1 MSIDIKEIEEV
12 KKVDKPWGYEKWIA
26 DGSPDFK
33 YVLKEILFK
42 SKFKS
47 SIQFHEFKEE
57 TNYVQKG
64 SGILYY
70 YPEPVNIEEWKS
82 GQYSNQEISD
92 ILNNL
97 KKEELTPGKVFHVKP
112 CMIHRIEAVTDL
124 ILLETSTIELDDVV
138 RINDEWGRQDG
149 KIKKEHEKSNMIFDD
164 VYNKQQARYE
174 FASKF
179 CSGMALDYNILSIMS
194 YHGSK
199 ILLDNGAKEVIS
211 CDVSNNNYVYS
222 MRSYDSNGNI
232 IFSPIDK
239 NFRPKTKTLN
249 CIIHSEIL
257 QDEINPKQK
266 IEEFHDTLKEDGV
279 LIISILN
286 KDEQSLIY
294 NKSLN
299 TEYLTKNELVQ
310 LLKTKFSKIELYSQ
324 KLITNKEIIDRRLHP
339 LFLLK
344 IKLRFFLSTILLK
357 IDPKSNF
364 YNNYMKNTKQKN
376 TENKAENFNAGK
388 YTPIPYNEEHNP
400 LFFIAVCHKN

>member
-1 MSIDIKEIEEV
+1 MSIDIKSIEEI

-47 SIQFHEFKEE
+47 STQFHEFKEE

-64 SGILYY
+64 SGTLYY
-70 YPEPVNIEEWKS
+70 YPEPINIEEWKS

-97 KKEELTPGKVFHVKP
+97 KKEKLTPGKVFHVKP
-112 CMIHRIEAVTDL
+112 RMIHRIEAVTDL
-124 ILLETSTIELDDVV
+124 ILLEASTIELDDVI

-149 KIKKEHEKSNMIFDD
+149 KIEKEHEKSNMILDD
-164 VYNKQQARYE
+164 IYSKQQARYE

-179 CSGMALDYNILSIMS
+179 CSGVLLDYSTLSIMS

-199 ILLDNGAKEVIS
+199 ILLDNGAKEVIT
-211 CDVSNNNYVYS
+211 CDVSNNYYTYS
-222 MRSYDSNGNI
+222 TRSYDSNGNI
-232 IFSPIDK
+232 KFSPMDK
-239 NFRPKTKTLN
+239 NFYPKTQTLN

-266 IEEFHDTLKEDGV
+266 IEEFHDILKEDGV

-286 KDEQSLIY
+286 KDEQSIIY

-299 TEYLTKNELVQ
+299 TEYLTKNEFIQ
-310 LLKTKFSKIELYSQ
+310 ILKTKFSKIELYSQ
-324 KLITNKEIIDRRLHP
+324 KLITKKEIVDRRLHP

-344 IKLRFFLSTILLK
+344 VKLRFFLSTILLQ

-364 YNNYMKNTKQKN
+364 YNKYMKIENKKYENT
-376 TENKAENFNAGK
+376 TENLTEK
-388 YTPIPYNEEHNP
+388 YTPIPYNKKYNT
-400 LFFIAVCHKN
+400 LFFIAVCYKNKE

>member
-1 MSIDIKEIEEV
+1 MSIDIKEIEDV

-26 DGSPDFK
+26 EGIPDFK
-33 YVLKEILFK
+33 YVLKEILLK
-42 SKFKS
+42 SKCKS
-47 SIQFHEFKEE
+47 SIQFHEFKDE

-64 SGILYY
+64 SGILHY
-70 YPEPVNIEEWKS
+70 YPEPINIEEWKS

-112 CMIHRIEAVTDL
+112 RMIHRVEAVTDL
-124 ILLETSTIELDDVV
+124 ILLEASTTELDDVI

-149 KIKKEHEKSNMIFDD
+149 KIEKEHKKSDMILDD
-164 VYNKQQARYE
+164 IYDKQQARYE

-179 CSGMALDYNILSIMS
+179 CSGVTLDYNILSIMS
-194 YHGSK
+194 YHGAK

-211 CDVSNNNYVYS
+211 CDVSNNNYAYS

-232 IFSPIDK
+232 KFSSMDK
-239 NFRPKTKTLN
+239 NFYPKAQTLN

-266 IEEFHDTLKEDGV
+266 IKEFHDILKEDGV

-294 NKSLN
+294 NKSPN
-299 TEYLTKNELVQ
+299 TEYLTKNEFIQ
-310 LLKTKFSKIELYSQ
+310 ILKTKFSKIELYSQ
-324 KLITNKEIIDRRLHP
+324 KLITKKEIINRRLHP
-339 LFLLK
+339 LFLSK
-344 IKLRFFLSTILLK
+344 VKLRFFLSSILLQ

-364 YNNYMKNTKQKN
+364 YNKYMKKTNKESENT
-376 TENKAENFNAGK
+376 AGNFNTGK
-388 YTPIPYNEEHNP
+388 YTPIPYNEKHNP
-400 LFFIAVCHKN
+400 LFFIAVCHKT

>member
-1 MSIDIKEIEEV
+1 
-12 KKVDKPWGYEKWIA
+12 
-26 DGSPDFK
+26 
-33 YVLKEILFK
+33 
-42 SKFKS
+42 
-47 SIQFHEFKEE
+47 
-57 TNYVQKG
+57 
-64 SGILYY
+64 
-70 YPEPVNIEEWKS
+70 
-82 GQYSNQEISD
+82 
-92 ILNNL
+92 
-97 KKEELTPGKVFHVKP
+97 
-112 CMIHRIEAVTDL
+112 
-124 ILLETSTIELDDVV
+124 
-138 RINDEWGRQDG
+138 
-149 KIKKEHEKSNMIFDD
+149 
-164 VYNKQQARYE
+164 
-174 FASKF
+174 
-179 CSGMALDYNILSIMS
+179 
-194 YHGSK
+194 
-199 ILLDNGAKEVIS
+199 
-211 CDVSNNNYVYS
+211 

-239 NFRPKTKTLN
+239 SFRPKTKTLN

-344 IKLRFFLSTILLK
+344 IKLRFLLSTILLK

-376 TENKAENFNAGK
+376 TENIAENFKTGK
-388 YTPIPYNEEHNP
+388 YTPIPYNEKHNP